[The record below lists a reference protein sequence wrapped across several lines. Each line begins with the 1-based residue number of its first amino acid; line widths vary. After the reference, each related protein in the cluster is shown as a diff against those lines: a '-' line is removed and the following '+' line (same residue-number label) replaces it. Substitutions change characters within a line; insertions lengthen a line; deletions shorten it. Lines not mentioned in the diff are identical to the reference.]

1 MIDRMMFFIFL
12 KIISIM
18 GMSQFIVN
26 VHISHDLF
34 MLLYKKIYLYNMHV
48 LSNLLLVIRELCM

>member
-1 MIDRMMFFIFL
+1 
-12 KIISIM
+12 M